1 MKMHWKKPLF
11 ILTMC
16 VFIFSLGLNIVLS
29 FVLYEQ
35 SRVVFVPDG
44 DSLELRDGRR
54 VRLLGLDAPEKGRCM
69 SEEAKVR
76 LTERTLGRHV
86 RLKNTVKDSYGR
98 ILANV
103 IIDAPLREWLG
114 YLYARFIKKQP
125 YHPTAFIN
133 GLMVEEGLAKYNS
146 AAGPYGGWLKRVHN
160 EAKLGK
166 RGIYSPECKQT
177 IALNPDCTIK
187 GNIRQDRKT
196 YHLVGCDNY
205 DQTTV
210 DLSYGDQWFCSEQE
224 AQTAGFQ
231 KASGCR

>member
-1 MKMHWKKPLF
+1 
-11 ILTMC
+11 MC
-16 VFIFSLGLNIVLS
+16 VFVFSLGLNLLFS

-54 VRLLGLDAPEKGRCM
+54 VRLLGLDAPEAGRCM
-69 SEEAKVR
+69 SEEAKSR
-76 LTERTLGRHV
+76 LSERTLGRHV

-103 IIDAPLREWLG
+103 IIDAPFGEWIG
-114 YLYARFIKKQP
+114 YLYARFIKKEP
-125 YHPTAFIN
+125 YHPTAFVN

-146 AAGPYGGWLKRVHN
+146 TTGPYSEWLKRVHT
-160 EAKLGK
+160 EAKSEK
-166 RGIYSPECKQT
+166 RGIYSPQCQQMT
-177 IALNPDCTIK
+177 APNPDCTIK

-196 YHLVGCDNY
+196 YHLPGCDNY
-205 DQTTV
+205 DQTIV
-210 DLSYGDQWFCSEQE
+210 DLSFGDQWFCTEKE
-224 AQTAGFQ
+224 AEDAGFA